1 MSRTAGSTTLHFMQC
16 FLIHHRHQP
25 TECGAAF
32 AAFKGHESPLR
43 HRATMASCAFGEHAI
58 WWWVEAEGEQEA
70 LGLLPY
76 FVAQRSTV
84 TRIGAVEIP

>member
-1 MSRTAGSTTLHFMQC
+1 MAC
-16 FLIHHRHQP
+16 FLIHHRHEP
-25 TECGAAF
+25 HESGAAF

-70 LGLLPY
+70 LRLLPF
-76 FVAQRSTV
+76 FVAQRSTA